1 MERAIQLLSQLFLAF
16 VGIVAPVI
24 GVLLSL
30 FREGISQLNKEYENQ
45 RQQSEQNIRDQLTT
59 LAGAEKADTAKIE
72 ETLKDLKNIKRVA
85 EAKISLLNPR
95 NQMLRLTVPLLLSYF
110 ALMFFPNSDEL
121 YYVALLTVLGGVTIG
136 YASFAFWRSVAIIS
150 EIAAAIND
158 RKADQEK
165 RTIEVLSAILDK
177 STQGSDYFL
186 KAVYITVDGKA
197 VKDDGV
203 KINVEA
209 NKKREIKIGI
219 LNGEKRM
226 AKKVEIGFI
235 FPSDVIVEKSPSYSE
250 YTTEQGKIVRYA
262 AEAIHGDTLLVVSQ
276 PLIVTPL
283 KKGAVV
289 LRTFVKGEN
298 LEATY
303 RNINVTVEAGEV

>member
-1 MERAIQLLSQLFLAF
+1 MERAIQLLSQLLLAF

-30 FREGISQLNKEYENQ
+30 FREGTSQLNKEYENQ
-45 RQQSEQNIRDQLTT
+45 RQQSEQNIREQLKT
-59 LAGAEKADTAKIE
+59 LAEGEKADTAKIE
-72 ETLKDLKNIKRVA
+72 ETLKELKKIKRVA
-85 EAKISLLNPR
+85 EAKISLLNPG
-95 NQMLRLTVPLLLSYF
+95 NQMLRLTVPLLLSYLG
-110 ALMFFPNSDEL
+110 LMFFPNSDEL
-121 YYVALLTVLGGVTIG
+121 YHVALLTVLGGVTIG

-150 EIAAAIND
+150 EIAAVIND

-177 STQGSDYFL
+177 GTQGSDYFL
-186 KAVYITVDGKA
+186 KAVYIRVDGKD

-203 KINVEA
+203 KVDVEA

-219 LNGEKRM
+219 NNNEKRM

-235 FPSDVIVEKSPSYSE
+235 FPSDFIVEKSPDYSE
-250 YTTEQGKIVRYA
+250 YTTEKTKIVRYE
-262 AEAIHGDTLLVVSQ
+262 AEAIQGDTYLILT

-298 LEATY
+298 IEATY
-303 RNINVTVEAGEV
+303 RNINVSVKAGEV